1 MPSGL
6 NFNTDKI
13 LEKGKNILIIPSK
26 DINKDSYNR
35 FLNYYEIDNIL
46 EWTISDTKTDF
57 INLNHWIFTNVFK
70 EVNKNINLPKIQ
82 SYYKTEKNNLT
93 KNRENILNIIN
104 NDLFSQNIKEKMVV
118 SFSVLAH

>member
-46 EWTISDTKTDF
+46 EWTVSDTKTDF

-104 NDLFSQNIKEKMVV
+104 NDLFFTEYKRKMVV